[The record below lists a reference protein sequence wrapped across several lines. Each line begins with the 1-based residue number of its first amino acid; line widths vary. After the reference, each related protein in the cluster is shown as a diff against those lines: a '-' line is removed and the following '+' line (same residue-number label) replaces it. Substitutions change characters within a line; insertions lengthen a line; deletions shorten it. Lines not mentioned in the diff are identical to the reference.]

1 MCTELA
7 KTALNIALSQNGVK
21 EVPRGS
27 NSGPEVEIYLRSVG
41 LGKGY
46 AWCMALIYWSVM
58 VASKKLKVT
67 NPLVKTAGVL
77 RQWNEI
83 PDKYKVKSNPQPGDI
98 FIMDF
103 GKGAGHTGFIVEVLP
118 NGKAKT
124 FEGNT
129 NDDGSR
135 EGYEACYK
143 TRPLTAFKGFI
154 RI

>member
-1 MCTELA
+1 MTVLA
-7 KTALNIALSQNGVK
+7 KSALKIAQSQNGVK

-27 NSGPEVEIYLRSVG
+27 NAGPEVEIYLKSVG

-46 AWCMALIYWSVM
+46 PWCMALVFWAVSQAAKNM
-58 VASKKLKVT
+58 KVA
-67 NPLVKTAGVL
+67 NPLIKTGGVM

-83 PDKYKVKSNPQPGDI
+83 PTKFKVKSDPQPGDI

-118 NGKAKT
+118 NGKVKT

-135 EGYEACYK
+135 EGNEACYK